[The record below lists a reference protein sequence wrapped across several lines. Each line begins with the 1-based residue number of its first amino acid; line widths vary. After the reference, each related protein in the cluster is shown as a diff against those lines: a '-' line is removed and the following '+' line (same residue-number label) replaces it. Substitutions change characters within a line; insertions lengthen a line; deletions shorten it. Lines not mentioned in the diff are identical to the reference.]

1 MCVVVCKA
9 PGVAFPKM
17 KRLETCWENNPQG
30 AGVAWWDAKAGNVR
44 IEKGLMT
51 WDSFEM
57 FVKKLHKTITAKN
70 TAVMYHFRIASK
82 GETVAAQ
89 CHPYP
94 MSASP
99 ADLNAL
105 STRTRVAV
113 AHNGTMPIGCYKDMN
128 DTQTFIIDYLMSISR
143 MCTRF
148 WENKDALALI
158 ERVTESKMAFMAGNA
173 IYTLGKFIKADDG
186 CLYSNSGYEEYDYG
200 ALDDC
205 WNKGYWKDGVYVAYA
220 STTADPEWWKQYYDK
235 QGRAKSAGVIDKY
248 DYYGM
253 TDSELYAAVVE
264 EGEKATRAL
273 LDEVPFALDDILA
286 DAVSIRVYEEDCDQR
301 LVHAWAELEVML

>member
-1 MCVVVCKA
+1 MCVVVCKS

-30 AGVAWWDAKAGNVR
+30 AGVAWWDAKAGNIR

-51 WDSFEM
+51 WDSFEA
-57 FVKKLHKTITAKN
+57 FVKKLHKSITAKS

-94 MSASP
+94 MSGIP

-105 STRTRVAV
+105 STRTKVAI
-113 AHNGTMPIGCYKDMN
+113 AHNGTMPISTYKDMN
-128 DTQTFIIDYLMSISR
+128 DTQTFIIDYLISISR
-143 MCTRF
+143 LCTRF
-148 WENKDALALI
+148 YENKDALALI

-200 ALDDC
+200 TLNDT
-205 WNKGYWKDGVYVAYA
+205 GYWYNGTFTSYTSAGA
-220 STTADPEWWKQYYDK
+220 SNAEWWKQYYDK
-235 QGRAKSAGVIDKY
+235 QGRVKTSMGSRY
-248 DYYGM
+248 DYYEM
-253 TDSELYAAVVE
+253 DDVELLDAVRE
-264 EGEKATRAL
+264 EAEKATRAL
-273 LDEVPFALDDILA
+273 LDEVPFALDEILA
-286 DAVSIRVYEEDCDQR
+286 DAVSARVYEDDCDQR
-301 LVHAWAELEVML
+301 LVQAWAELEVML